1 MEEVVDHQHQKMMK
15 IVMVKLS
22 LLMIVNLVLYIKN
35 LIFFQ
40 LIKDLLLL
48 EVEVGRLLVGEAE
61 EVVEEVVKSL

>member
-1 MEEVVDHQHQKMMK
+1 MDHQHQKMMK